1 MSADFIPLDVLW
13 AKFLPS
19 DIKMWKIKRSEFD
32 AIEQVVNEVAAT
44 ECFRAHA
51 AVSAI
56 KCCDSVWY
64 RIKLTEPSQLRVIFS
79 IERDGRV
86 LLVHAIM
93 RRTEN
98 TYGMVETL
106 YEIAEA
112 KAA

>member
-1 MSADFIPLDVLW
+1 MSDDWITRDVKW
-13 AKFLPS
+13 SKFLPA
-19 DIKMWKIKRSEFD
+19 DIKLWKLKRSEFD
-32 AIEQVVNEVAAT
+32 AIERIVNEVAAT
-44 ECFRAHA
+44 ERFQAHA
-51 AVSAI
+51 AVTPI
-56 KCCDSVWY
+56 KCCDGVWY
-64 RIKLTEPSQLRVIFS
+64 RIKLTEPSQLRAIFS